1 MPEAESR
8 RRFWRGRWTVVTSI
22 GLLALVLLAVLV
34 LDGRTSTPPEPT
46 PAVDSTQPSSPDP
59 SDGGSPSVPAAPSL
73 PPFSDV
79 QRLSM
84 TFPEKQWTDPASFTV
99 TAGETYLLQ
108 FDVETEKPAASPGVG
123 FMLGLSLQC
132 TDQDGRDV
140 ATLGGTQN
148 LLTGE
153 PVTLSNQLV
162 LTPTRDGLVTCSMLV
177 NAPDADIAAR
187 GTGFAV
193 DVTWKVTRPVGLALP
208 AQPAASL
215 PLVVPSGSSQVLLT
229 RDVPVERLTQRRLD
243 VLTSLQLTTC
253 TGPGGSTED
262 GTQWCTEQV
271 IDPTGTHFRFEV
283 RYDVLGSD
291 GQVCGTI
298 DSGRRTE
305 YLDTYRHHQL
315 YHVPKSVAVPT
326 ELCGPTIRTS
336 VNVRNDG
343 PAGLLVHRAGTSMVT
358 LETRPVT

>member
-1 MPEAESR
+1 
-8 RRFWRGRWTVVTSI
+8 
-22 GLLALVLLAVLV
+22 
-34 LDGRTSTPPEPT
+34 
-46 PAVDSTQPSSPDP
+46 
-59 SDGGSPSVPAAPSL
+59 
-73 PPFSDV
+73 
-79 QRLSM
+79 M
-84 TFPEKQWTDPASFTV
+84 T
-99 TAGETYLLQ
+99 L
-108 FDVETEKPAASPGVG
+108 
-123 FMLGLSLQC
+123 
-132 TDQDGRDV
+132 
-140 ATLGGTQN
+140 
-148 LLTGE
+148 
-153 PVTLSNQLV
+153 
-162 LTPTRDGLVTCSMLV
+162 
-177 NAPDADIAAR
+177 
-187 GTGFAV
+187 
-193 DVTWKVTRPVGLALP
+193 PVGLALP

>member
-8 RRFWRGRWTVVTSI
+8 RHIRRTRWVVVALA
-22 GLLALVLLAVLV
+22 GLFALVLLAVLV
-34 LDGRTSTPPEPT
+34 LDGRVTTHPEPAPT
-46 PAVDSTQPSSPDP
+46 ADSTRPTSPDP
-59 SDGGSPSVPAAPSL
+59 SDAGSASASPGPSVA
-73 PPFSDV
+73 PFSAV

-84 TFPEKQWTDPASFTV
+84 TFPEKQRTDRTSFAV
-99 TAGETYLLQ
+99 EEGETYLLQ
-108 FDVETEKPAASPGVG
+108 FDVDAEKPAGSPGYG
-123 FMLGLSLQC
+123 FMLGLTLQC
-132 TDQDGRDV
+132 TDQDGRGV
-140 ATLGGTQN
+140 ATLSGTQN

-162 LTPTRDGLVTCSMLV
+162 MTPARDGVITCSMLA
-177 NAPDADIAAR
+177 NAPDADLAAQ

-193 DVTWKVTRPVGLALP
+193 DVTWKVTEPVGLALP
-208 AQPAASL
+208 AQPAESL
-215 PLVVPSGSSQVLLT
+215 PVVIPASSSQVLLT
-229 RDVPVERLTQRRLD
+229 RDVAVEELAQRRLD

-262 GTQWCTEQV
+262 GTQWCTEDV
-271 IDPTGTHFRFEV
+271 IDPTGSHFRFEV
-283 RYDVLGSD
+283 RYDVIGAD

-305 YLDTYRHHQL
+305 YLDIYRHHQL
-315 YHVPKSVAVPT
+315 YHVAKSVAVPT

-336 VNVRNDG
+336 INLRNDG

-358 LETRPVT
+358 METRPVS